1 MNCETSLITIAEP
14 LVIYIILFIFG
25 ILLLYSG
32 FRLNNKLENLK
43 LELATYKR

>member
-1 MNCETSLITIAEP
+1 MNCESSLITIAEP
-14 LVIYIILFIFG
+14 LTYIILFIFG

-43 LELATYKR
+43 LELSTYKR